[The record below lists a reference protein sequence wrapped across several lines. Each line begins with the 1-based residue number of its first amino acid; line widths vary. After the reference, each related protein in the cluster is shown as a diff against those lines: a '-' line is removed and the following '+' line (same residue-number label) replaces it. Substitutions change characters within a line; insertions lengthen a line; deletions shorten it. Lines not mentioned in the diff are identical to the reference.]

1 MKQWGRVWIV
11 LLATLGP
18 LWAREQPAL
27 RWQEPGALVLQAER
41 RTVADSLP
49 REHRIQGIR
58 EANGE
63 HFLIV
68 ELASE
73 QRRLEIAVYNLLGK
87 RVATV
92 YQGKASPGVHEY
104 PIPSAEL
111 PNGVYICVVQGD
123 GFRLAQKFV
132 VAH

>member
-18 LWAREQPAL
+18 LWAREQPAP

-63 HFLIV
+63 HLLIV

-87 RVATV
+87 RVVTV

-104 PIPSAEL
+104 PLPSAGL

>member
-18 LWAREQPAL
+18 LWAREQPAP

-87 RVATV
+87 RVVTV

-104 PIPSAEL
+104 PLPSAGL

>member
-1 MKQWGRVWIV
+1 MKQWGRVWIG

-104 PIPSAEL
+104 PIPSAGL

>member
-27 RWQEPGALVLQAER
+27 RWQEPRALVLQAER

-104 PIPSAEL
+104 PIPSAGL

>member
-1 MKQWGRVWIV
+1 MGTCVDCA
-11 LLATLGP
+11 LGNAGP

-104 PIPSAEL
+104 PIPSAGL

>member
-18 LWAREQPAL
+18 LWAREQPTL

-41 RTVADSLP
+41 RMVADSLP

-104 PIPSAEL
+104 PIPSAGL

>member
-1 MKQWGRVWIV
+1 
-11 LLATLGP
+11 
-18 LWAREQPAL
+18 L
-27 RWQEPGALVLQAER
+27 R
-41 RTVADSLP
+41 
-49 REHRIQGIR
+49 IR
-58 EANGE
+58 SRASIASRGFGKPTGE

-104 PIPSAEL
+104 PIPSAGL